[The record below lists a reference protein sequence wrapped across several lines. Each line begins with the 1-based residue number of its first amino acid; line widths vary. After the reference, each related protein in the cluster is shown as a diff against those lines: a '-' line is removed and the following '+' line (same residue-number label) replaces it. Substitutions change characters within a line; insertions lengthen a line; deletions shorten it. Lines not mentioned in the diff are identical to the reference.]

1 MSLVE
6 ISNSQSEGFYLPHY
20 AVFKESSNTTKLR
33 VVFDAS
39 TKSTNGY
46 SLNDNLLVGAII
58 QDDLFNL
65 LLRFRTHTHVIIADI
80 EKMYRQFLIR
90 GEDNKFYNNEIR
102 EYTLNTVTFGVNAAP
117 YLAIRCLHQLAVCVC
132 VCVCVPLYLRIYA
145 VDFNQVGLIFLF
157 FYSEFGKKI
166 IFYDSRSV
174 LFYVEFSIFEK
185 FISDFF

>member
-80 EKMYRQFLIR
+80 EKMYRQFLILFVQHQSV
-90 GEDNKFYNNEIR
+90 FYN
-102 EYTLNTVTFGVNAAP
+102 L
-117 YLAIRCLHQLAVCVC
+117 L
-132 VCVCVPLYLRIYA
+132 LY
-145 VDFNQVGLIFLF
+145 
-157 FYSEFGKKI
+157 FYN
-166 IFYDSRSV
+166 YM
-174 LFYVEFSIFEK
+174 IFEM
-185 FISDFF
+185 FY